1 MRGEHAFCP
10 VGDGAV
16 GYDRILPAAI
26 RAGVEWLIVE
36 QDEPV
41 GSELEDAR
49 RSLEAVITML
59 GEVA

>member
-1 MRGEHAFCP
+1 MRGEHSYCP

-16 GYDRILPAAI
+16 GYERIVPAAVQ
-26 RAGVEWLIVE
+26 AGVEWLIVE

-41 GSELEDAR
+41 DSELEDAR
-49 RSLEAVITML
+49 RSLAAVITML